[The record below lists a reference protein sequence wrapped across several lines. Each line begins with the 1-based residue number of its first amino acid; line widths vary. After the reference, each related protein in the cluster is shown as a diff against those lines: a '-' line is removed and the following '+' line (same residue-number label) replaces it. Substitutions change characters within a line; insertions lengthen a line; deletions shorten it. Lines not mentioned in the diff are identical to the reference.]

1 MEDHDMERVA
11 KSLGAQAADRLDVER
26 VTAGVLAR
34 LRADDAQARAPRR
47 PWWAPP
53 VLLRLAA
60 ALAVLV
66 GGGILAR
73 GALRHPAAHSTAVV
87 SVPILRELTND
98 ELIEVFDSLGVE
110 TPVHE
115 GLAVGLESLNEAQ
128 LKELLSL
135 MEG

>member
-1 MEDHDMERVA
+1 MEDHDIERVA
-11 KSLGAQAADRLDVER
+11 TSLGAHAADRLDVEQVAAR
-26 VTAGVLAR
+26 VLAR
-34 LRADDAQARAPRR
+34 LRADSAQVRAPRR
-47 PWWAPP
+47 WWWAPR

-60 ALAVLV
+60 ALAVLI

-73 GALRHPAAHSTAVV
+73 GALRHPAPPPTAVV